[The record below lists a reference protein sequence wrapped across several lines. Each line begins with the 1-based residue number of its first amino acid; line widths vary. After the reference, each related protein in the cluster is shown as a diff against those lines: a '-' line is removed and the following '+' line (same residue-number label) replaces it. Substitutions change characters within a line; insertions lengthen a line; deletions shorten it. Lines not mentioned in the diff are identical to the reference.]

1 MASLL
6 GSPNLT
12 KPNFTADLTLNHQV
26 VLAAFTVLEL
36 GLDVV
41 MSWAPGYLLAKMA
54 FLAWCMAPI
63 HENGSNVIFNQ
74 VCPVQCLAGYYH
86 MTFIHILDV
95 YYKYGVIIVD
105 NYSYYTMRIVLNG
118 IINY

>member
-1 MASLL
+1 MTTFEIHNIQDCGRSGLPWLQIFEGTSYRGQGRRHDVASLL

-12 KPNFTADLTLNHQV
+12 RPNFTADLTLSNHQV

-74 VCPVQCLAGYYH
+74 VSLI
-86 MTFIHILDV
+86 T
-95 YYKYGVIIVD
+95 
-105 NYSYYTMRIVLNG
+105 
-118 IINY
+118 